1 MDLHAS
7 LIIERLGPRYC
18 IFLSGDVHY
27 GFTMDAKF
35 TLLPH
40 NDDKNQEEK
49 RMQAIQLTSS
59 ALKSTSFGG
68 RLFIGDILDRIYE
81 FLSNK
86 KAIRIGWNIHT
97 GSPKHIDQLLQEQNE
112 NAKSKVPNEKM
123 SSIVLHLD
131 ESSTSKNG
139 LDILKKHF
147 EVEKTPAWMESRRIL
162 KTLGYKHICV
172 LADNNLGMLIFDKL
186 SRKIKHEL
194 LVYKANDAIKV
205 FEATVQI
212 APGVGD
218 FP

>member
-1 MDLHAS
+1 
-7 LIIERLGPRYC
+7 
-18 IFLSGDVHY
+18 
-27 GFTMDAKF
+27 
-35 TLLPH
+35 
-40 NDDKNQEEK
+40 
-49 RMQAIQLTSS
+49 
-59 ALKSTSFGG
+59 
-68 RLFIGDILDRIYE
+68 
-81 FLSNK
+81 
-86 KAIRIGWNIHT
+86 
-97 GSPKHIDQLLQEQNE
+97 
-112 NAKSKVPNEKM
+112 M

-162 KTLGYKHICV
+162 KTLGYKHTCV

-205 FEATVQI
+205 CEATVQI
-212 APGVGD
+212 APWVWD